1 MMLGDTINFIEL
13 SNNEFVKTSKLYQCS
28 KQRKLRKISA
38 FNNALEDISNIDF
51 TKMSN
56 LEEVNFYK
64 NYIAQVQMEH
74 LQRIKK
80 LYSVDFHDNQISNI
94 TEKAFPETFEND
106 YDGVLHKLDLTLNNI
121 KVVDPAVM
129 KNQTHRSINFIHRRT
144 R

>member
-1 MMLGDTINFIEL
+1 M
-13 SNNEFVKTSKLYQCS
+13 QQ
-28 KQRKLRKISA
+28 QRKLRKISA
-38 FNNALEDISNIDF
+38 FNNALEKTFRILIF

-64 NYIAQVQMEH
+64 NYIAQVPDGTFAKN
-74 LQRIKK
+74 KK

-129 KNQTHRSINFIHRRT
+129 KKIRHSDQ
-144 R
+144 